1 MNANSEKYKEKIEKD
16 TTVALLMGMA
26 DSFAA
31 GLDWKSNGI
40 ANDQFFYDV
49 CNALPDCKLDQEST
63 VMFHLKSHLEDVM
76 ELAGDASLDMNSL
89 SYQGIM
95 DYIRLHQ
102 KKVADSQHTYRVI
115 RDLFEMSLQK

>member
-1 MNANSEKYKEKIEKD
+1 MNANSEIYKEKIEKD

-95 DYIRLHQ
+95 DYIRQHQ
-102 KKVADSQHTYRVI
+102 KKINDSTHTYRVI
-115 RDLFEMSLQK
+115 RDLFEMSLEK